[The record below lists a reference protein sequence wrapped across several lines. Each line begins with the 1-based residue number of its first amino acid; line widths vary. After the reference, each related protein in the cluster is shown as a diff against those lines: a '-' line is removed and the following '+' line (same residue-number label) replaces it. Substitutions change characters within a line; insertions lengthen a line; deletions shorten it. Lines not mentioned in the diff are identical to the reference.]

1 MKAAVCYEFGKPL
14 VIEDVAL
21 RETLPDEVK
30 VKVGATAICHSDF
43 HDINGDFPGGI
54 PFVGGHETAGFVEE
68 VGSAVTSLAIGDPVV
83 VSLLESCGCC
93 VPCASG
99 KPYFCETKTTFDVL
113 GTLTDSKGAQ
123 IIQKARVA
131 GFAEYVLVRE
141 SQLVKVPPTMS
152 IESASLLACG
162 VTTGF
167 GAVVKR
173 AKVPP
178 LASVVITGI
187 GGVGIN
193 TLQGAVISGANPV
206 IAIDVVESKLARARA
221 FGATHTVNA
230 TLEDPIEAVL
240 RITGG
245 KGVDYSFV
253 ALGSSTALMRAFA
266 MLGRG
271 GVAVMVGLAPAAD
284 PPFSVNP
291 FEFWNEK
298 SVTGTFMGSI
308 NLHSDLPAIIAMY
321 EAGRYKL
328 DELVTGRYPLE
339 RINEALA
346 SSAAGEALRNVIV
359 F

>member
-1 MKAAVCYEFGKPL
+1 
-14 VIEDVAL
+14 
-21 RETLPDEVK
+21 
-30 VKVGATAICHSDF
+30 
-43 HDINGDFPGGI
+43 
-54 PFVGGHETAGFVEE
+54 
-68 VGSAVTSLAIGDPVV
+68 
-83 VSLLESCGCC
+83 
-93 VPCASG
+93 
-99 KPYFCETKTTFDVL
+99 
-113 GTLTDSKGAQ
+113 
-123 IIQKARVA
+123 
-131 GFAEYVLVRE
+131 
-141 SQLVKVPPTMS
+141 
-152 IESASLLACG
+152 
-162 VTTGF
+162 
-167 GAVVKR
+167 VVKR